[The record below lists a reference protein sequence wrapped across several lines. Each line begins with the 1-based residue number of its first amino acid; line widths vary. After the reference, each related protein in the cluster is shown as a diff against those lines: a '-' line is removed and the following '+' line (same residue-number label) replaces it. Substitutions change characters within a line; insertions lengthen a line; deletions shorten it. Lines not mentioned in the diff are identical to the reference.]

1 MKTGLD
7 MLAELV
13 EAKRARLAE
22 AKGNVSPEALRAVA
36 KETRSRATS
45 HALRNV
51 LSYNRCVNVIAEIKR
66 ASPSSGDLR
75 LRGAPGEVAR
85 AYERGGAAAVS
96 VLTEEDYFHGSLEDL
111 GAVRS
116 AVSLPVLRKDFIFDE
131 YQVYEAAAAGAD
143 ALLLIVALL
152 DDETLIRLRRLVEVD
167 LGMDALV
174 EVHTREEMARASAS
188 GANMIGVNNRNL
200 RTFEISIGVSL
211 ELAGDAPTNAL
222 LVSESGLRNGSQLKQ
237 LRQAGYHGFLIGES
251 LIGTESPEDSLRAI
265 IKDAEN

>member
-1 MKTGLD
+1 
-7 MLAELV
+7 
-13 EAKRARLAE
+13 
-22 AKGNVSPEALRAVA
+22 
-36 KETRSRATS
+36 
-45 HALRNV
+45 
-51 LSYNRCVNVIAEIKR
+51 
-66 ASPSSGDLR
+66 
-75 LRGAPGEVAR
+75 
-85 AYERGGAAAVS
+85 
-96 VLTEEDYFHGSLEDL
+96 VLTEEDYFRGSLEDL

-222 LVSESGLRNGSQLKQ
+222 LVSESGLRRGSQLKQ
-237 LRQAGYHGFLIGES
+237 LRQAGYHAFLIGES

-265 IKDAEN
+265 IEDAEN